1 MKKAQLARREERN
14 AKRQRDAEENREHQ
28 RRAHAKGMR
37 ARKAKRE
44 WVYEEVSDSLAS
56 PLSYPPSPVSAVLW
70 VGRSELA
77 ARHA

>member
-44 WVYEEVSDSLAS
+44 WVYEEVSDSLTS
-56 PLSYPPSPVSAVLW
+56 LHLSLKPRECHPV
-70 VGRSELA
+70 GGQR
-77 ARHA
+77 